1 MRAREREREREGI
14 LATHFVSFAS
24 RARDTR
30 TRVRIFYKDRNE
42 RRFIEIEFRQLG
54 MILKN
59 RLRIN
64 AKRLNRDLVVDC
76 HSDKE
81 RDRACLLDRAPRSA
95 SETIPRKRQSFFS
108 EIARTSIPRAFRE
121 SSSRSRDIEQLT
133 DSSKFFAKPQR
144 TPRSRCKRK
153 RNRNRSLEQAVGKCQ
168 LFDSGTSDLDAIGDS

>member
-1 MRAREREREREGI
+1 LLLISFHSHHVHGI
-14 LATHFVSFAS
+14 HVHVRIA
-24 RARDTR
+24 
-30 TRVRIFYKDRNE
+30 RIFYRSKNRNE
-42 RRFIEIEFRQLG
+42 RWSIEIEFRQVG

-81 RDRACLLDRAPRSA
+81 RDRACLLDRASRND

-108 EIARTSIPRAFRE
+108 EIARMSIPRAFRE
-121 SSSRSRDIEQLT
+121 SSSCDMEQLT

-144 TPRSRCKRK
+144 TPRSRSKRR
-153 RNRNRSLEQAVGKCQ
+153 RNRIDRSNKRVGKCQ
-168 LFDSGTSDLDAIGDS
+168 LFDSGTSDLGAISDS